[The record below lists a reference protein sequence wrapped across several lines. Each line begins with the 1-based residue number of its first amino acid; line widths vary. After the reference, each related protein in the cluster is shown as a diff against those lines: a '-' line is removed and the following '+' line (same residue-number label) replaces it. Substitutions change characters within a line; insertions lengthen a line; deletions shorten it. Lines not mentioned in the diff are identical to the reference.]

1 MDFLTNNLGLL
12 VGGGTT
18 GALLFAFKLI
28 PNEDLYSWV
37 KTGFYW
43 LGTTMTLGLARW
55 RFTTKYWNKTIEP
68 WFVDLLTNTMGAA
81 VDGFL
86 SGLKSDDK

>member
-1 MDFLTNNLGLL
+1 MDFLMDNISLI

-18 GALLFAFKLI
+18 GALLFLFKLI
-28 PNEDLYSWV
+28 PNEDLYAWV
-37 KTGFYW
+37 KTTFYW
-43 LGTTMTLGLARW
+43 LGTTMTLGLAKW
-55 RFTTKYWNKTIEP
+55 RYTKKVWNGTIEP
-68 WFVDLLTNTMGAA
+68 WFVDLLTNTIGAA